1 LTLFYFFFTFSKQTA
16 GTDAVFGLLLNLCSA
31 AGNIFMIFL
40 TITAM
45 ACFQTK
51 LKKMRGNLAFSDPD
65 GMSQWPDP
73 NTLPDWDLDVERKRL
88 MWKPFW
94 DRIMEKDTDL
104 AGLPAEEE
112 EEEKSKE
119 GESKEESSKK
129 KKKKKARRMSLVKA
143 PDGTAVPF
151 ASQRFEESKEKLRLR
166 GFDAWENAM
175 TPDAS
180 QLPTK
185 NDLQLQW
192 EGLDIF
198 CDDSWRCDAGCSI
211 AKDGKMSSVNGFGRL
226 EIDPFP
232 FCAKIFWDGSGKD
245 LGEIPSWNEHSPRL
259 TELLQMQ
266 TRPDVVRMREI
277 RAALRGCARSR
288 EKFFLWKERDE
299 EKTRK
304 VDDGKDVRY

>member
-1 LTLFYFFFTFSKQTA
+1 MVY
-16 GTDAVFGLLLNLCSA
+16 
-31 AGNIFMIFL
+31 L

-45 ACFQTK
+45 QCFQTR

-65 GMSQWPDP
+65 GMTQWPDP
-73 NTLPDWDLDVERKRL
+73 NTLPDWDLDVVRKRL

-112 EEEKSKE
+112 
-119 GESKEESSKK
+119 GENSKK
-129 KKKKKARRMSLVKA
+129 KKKKQRRMSLVKA
-143 PDGTAVPF
+143 PDGTAVPY
-151 ASQRFEESKEKLRLR
+151 ASQRFLESKEKLRLR
-166 GFDAWENAM
+166 GFEAWENGL
-175 TPDAS
+175 TPDPS

-185 NDLQLQW
+185 NDLQLLW

-198 CDDSWRCDAGCSI
+198 CDDSWQNDAGCSI
-211 AKDGKMSSVNGFGRL
+211 AKDGNMSSSNGFGRL

-259 TELLQMQ
+259 SELLQMQ
-266 TRPDVVRMREI
+266 TRPNVVRMREI
-277 RAALRGCARSR
+277 REALRGCARSH

-299 EKTRK
+299 EKTRE
-304 VDDGKDVRY
+304 VNDGKDVRLLFFLYFELSFV